1 MVQNSDDLGPLLDVQ
16 FLLESGQIEAEDAAL
31 ILSKVPGLA
40 NGGGAVITDTPPSSK
55 HSMGRSRSNTAVL
68 AADVDGLQMA
78 PPSYPSLE
86 NVMNNVPRSQ
96 QQQQQAPAPKRQARA
111 LWDYNLDGEVS
122 FFTFIPIAPNHRPF
136 GFDPQSVANA
146 WYPPPLCGIDP
157 TRKSKISRSKRVLSL
172 KY

>member
-1 MVQNSDDLGPLLDVQ
+1 MVQNSDVLGPLSDVQ
-16 FLLESGQIEAEDAAL
+16 FLLESGQIGAEDAAL

-40 NGGGAVITDTPPSSK
+40 SGGGGGITDTPPSSK

-96 QQQQQAPAPKRQARA
+96 QHQQQQQQAPAPKRQARA

-122 FFTFIPIAPNHRPF
+122 CFTFIPIAPTTGPSDSTLN
-136 GFDPQSVANA
+136 QCA
-146 WYPPPLCGIDP
+146 PLCGIDP
-157 TRKSKISRSKRVLSL
+157 QLGSRRSL
-172 KY
+172 IREGCYH

>member
-1 MVQNSDDLGPLLDVQ
+1 MVQNSDDVRPLSDVQ

-40 NGGGAVITDTPPSSK
+40 NGGAVITDTPPSSK

-122 FFTFIPIAPNHRPF
+122 CFTFIPIAPNHRPF
-136 GFDPQSVANA
+136 GFDSQSVANA
-146 WYPPPLCGIDP
+146 WCPPPLCGIDP